1 MYDKIKQSLFYLS
14 NRTYT
19 TLTPPDVYESRLK
32 RYNSTYQSTLPEVVS
47 LYPYYKLKMPTAQEK
62 YTKALTTIHAMDD
75 RIQDIGKEL
84 TIEIKKTSITMKEE
98 DKELTHLQS
107 IYTNL
112 ENYMK
117 GVEDLDSTSSQ
128 MLQDY
133 QLVNTQQRISFWLYI
148 IILLGLSYVCIV
160 QSSTKA
166 QSCILLAIVVGILY
180 ILRFAYQKW
189 VESTWFPPGPTITP
203 SAMTDTATDTETD
216 EPMPEVI
223 ESCNTGDC
231 CGTGTAWNDTTK
243 RCELASF

>member
-1 MYDKIKQSLFYLS
+1 
-14 NRTYT
+14 
-19 TLTPPDVYESRLK
+19 
-32 RYNSTYQSTLPEVVS
+32 
-47 LYPYYKLKMPTAQEK
+47 
-62 YTKALTTIHAMDD
+62 MDD
-75 RIQDIGKEL
+75 RIQDLGKDL
-84 TIEIKKTSITMKEE
+84 SQEIKKTAVTMKEE
-98 DKELTHLQS
+98 DKELTHLQR

-133 QLVNTQQRISFWLYI
+133 QLVYTQQRISFWLYI

-166 QSCILLAIVVGILY
+166 QSCILLSIVVVVLY
-180 ILRFAYQKW
+180 LLRFAYQKW
-189 VESTWFPPGPTITP
+189 VESTWFPPGPTSIQPTT
-203 SAMTDTATDTETD
+203 TDTTTD

-223 ESCNTGDC
+223 ESCNTDQC
-231 CGTGTAWNDTTK
+231 CGTGTSWNDTTK